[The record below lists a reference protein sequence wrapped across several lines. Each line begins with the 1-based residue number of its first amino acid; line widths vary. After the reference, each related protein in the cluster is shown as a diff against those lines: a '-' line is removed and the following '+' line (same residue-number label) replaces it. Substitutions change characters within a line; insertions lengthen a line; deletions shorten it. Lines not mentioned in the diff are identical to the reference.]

1 MAKEIGL
8 HKLATT
14 LKDFR
19 KDNKISQED
28 FAKQLEIARST
39 LSYYERAKSEPP
51 IYTLVKMSEVM
62 NCSID
67 ELLGTTKAISNS
79 AEEKFSCNELIEKIY
94 YLNELIDKNRKNYE
108 DLIMSKKRTERMFDE
123 LSMSKKRTERMF
135 DELSMSKKRTER
147 MFDELSMSKKRT
159 ERMFDELSM
168 SKKRTERMFIELT
181 RVLNRSESDIKT
193 FQKLSKEFAT
203 LLDKNKSIENEYSK
217 SIKEVNEDNIFNYSI
232 TEKEDFFSSNLKDL
246 ISNLNFIP
254 IDVVGEVSCGT
265 PSYAFNEISKSIAL
279 PSNYKDC
286 FALRVKGNSMNKL
299 FKDNELIIC
308 CRNKTPIDGD
318 IVIAYLSENNEATC
332 KKIHKKKDKL
342 ELHPCSTLPYEIQY
356 YDKNSDINIIGVVLG
371 SLNDI
376 LDLENIDIEDLKEKL
391 NTI

>member
-1 MAKEIGL
+1 MIEIELHNLALNIKE
-8 HKLATT
+8 
-14 LKDFR
+14 FR
-19 KDNKISQED
+19 KKNKLSQAEL
-28 FAKQLEIARST
+28 AEKLGVART
-39 LSYYERAKSEPP
+39 TIGYYERAEVEPN
-51 IYTLVKMSEVM
+51 IYTLVQLSKLM
-62 NCSID
+62 NRSID
-67 ELLGTTKAISNS
+67 SLLGLNHPNETTNDLNNS
-79 AEEKFSCNELIEKIY
+79 DLSKKIFILNKLIEKNTQSFND
-94 YLNELIDKNRKNYE
+94 LETSKLRTERMFNELQ
-108 DLIMSKKRTERMFDE
+108 MSKKRTERMFNE
-123 LSMSKKRTERMF
+123 LKRTR
-135 DELSMSKKRTER
+135 
-147 MFDELSMSKKRT
+147 
-159 ERMFDELSM
+159 
-168 SKKRTERMFIELT
+168 
-181 RVLNRSESDIKT
+181 NRAENDIKL
-193 FQKLSKEFAT
+193 FQELSKEFT
-203 LLDKNKSIENEYSK
+203 NTLDKEHETDLSDALEYQD
-217 SIKEVNEDNIFNYSI
+217 INYNFST
-232 TEKEDFFSSNLKDL
+232 TEKEDFLSSNLKDL

-318 IVIAYLSENNEATC
+318 IVIAYLSENNKATC

-376 LDLENIDIEDLKEKL
+376 LDLENIDIEDLEEKL

>member
-1 MAKEIGL
+1 
-8 HKLATT
+8 
-14 LKDFR
+14 
-19 KDNKISQED
+19 
-28 FAKQLEIARST
+28 
-39 LSYYERAKSEPP
+39 
-51 IYTLVKMSEVM
+51 M
-62 NCSID
+62 NRSID
-67 ELLGTTKAISNS
+67 SLLGINHSTENTNDLNNS
-79 AEEKFSCNELIEKIY
+79 DLSKKIFILNKLIEK
-94 YLNELIDKNRKNYE
+94 NNQSFKELE
-108 DLIMSKKRTERMFDE
+108 SSKLRTERMFNE
-123 LSMSKKRTERMF
+123 LKRTR
-135 DELSMSKKRTER
+135 
-147 MFDELSMSKKRT
+147 
-159 ERMFDELSM
+159 
-168 SKKRTERMFIELT
+168 
-181 RVLNRSESDIKT
+181 NRAENDIKL
-193 FQKLSKEFAT
+193 FQELSKEFT
-203 LLDKNKSIENEYSK
+203 NTLDKEHEINLSDALEYQD
-217 SIKEVNEDNIFNYSI
+217 INYNFST
-232 TEKEDFFSSNLKDL
+232 TEKEDFLSSNLKDL

-371 SLNDI
+371 SLTDI
-376 LDLENIDIEDLKEKL
+376 LDLENIDIEYLEEKL

>member
-1 MAKEIGL
+1 MIEIELHNLALNIKE
-8 HKLATT
+8 
-14 LKDFR
+14 FR
-19 KDNKISQED
+19 KKNKLSQAEL
-28 FAKQLEIARST
+28 AEKLGVSRTTIG
-39 LSYYERAKSEPP
+39 YYERAEVEPN
-51 IYTLVKMSEVM
+51 IYTLIQLSKLM
-62 NCSID
+62 NRSID
-67 ELLGTTKAISNS
+67 SLLGLNHSTENTNDLNNS
-79 AEEKFSCNELIEKIY
+79 DLSKKIFILNKLIEK
-94 YLNELIDKNRKNYE
+94 NNQSFKELE
-108 DLIMSKKRTERMFDE
+108 SSKLRTERMFNE
-123 LSMSKKRTERMF
+123 LKRTR
-135 DELSMSKKRTER
+135 
-147 MFDELSMSKKRT
+147 
-159 ERMFDELSM
+159 
-168 SKKRTERMFIELT
+168 
-181 RVLNRSESDIKT
+181 NRAENDIKL
-193 FQKLSKEFAT
+193 FQELSKEFT
-203 LLDKNKSIENEYSK
+203 NTLDKEHEINLSDALEYQD
-217 SIKEVNEDNIFNYSI
+217 INYNFST
-232 TEKEDFFSSNLKDL
+232 TEKEDFLSSNLKDL

-371 SLNDI
+371 SLTDI
-376 LDLENIDIEDLKEKL
+376 LDLENIDIEYLEEKL

>member
-1 MAKEIGL
+1 MIEIELHNLALNIKE
-8 HKLATT
+8 
-14 LKDFR
+14 FR
-19 KDNKISQED
+19 KKNKLSQAEL
-28 FAKQLEIARST
+28 AEKLGVART
-39 LSYYERAKSEPP
+39 TIGYYERAEVEPN
-51 IYTLVKMSEVM
+51 IYTLVQLSKLM
-62 NCSID
+62 NRSID
-67 ELLGTTKAISNS
+67 SLLGLNHPNETTNDLNNS
-79 AEEKFSCNELIEKIY
+79 DLSKKIFILNKLIEKNTQSFND
-94 YLNELIDKNRKNYE
+94 LETSKLRTERMFNELQ
-108 DLIMSKKRTERMFDE
+108 MSKKRTERMFNE
-123 LSMSKKRTERMF
+123 LKRTR
-135 DELSMSKKRTER
+135 
-147 MFDELSMSKKRT
+147 
-159 ERMFDELSM
+159 
-168 SKKRTERMFIELT
+168 
-181 RVLNRSESDIKT
+181 NRAENDIKL
-193 FQKLSKEFAT
+193 FQELSKEFT
-203 LLDKNKSIENEYSK
+203 NTLDKEHETDLSDALEYQD
-217 SIKEVNEDNIFNYSI
+217 INYNFST
-232 TEKEDFFSSNLKDL
+232 TEKEDFLSSNLKDL

>member
-1 MAKEIGL
+1 MIEIELHNLALNIKE
-8 HKLATT
+8 
-14 LKDFR
+14 FR
-19 KDNKISQED
+19 KKNKLSQAEL
-28 FAKQLEIARST
+28 AEKLGVART
-39 LSYYERAKSEPP
+39 TIGYYERAEVEPN
-51 IYTLVKMSEVM
+51 IYTLVQLSKLM
-62 NCSID
+62 NRSID
-67 ELLGTTKAISNS
+67 SLLGLNHPNETTNDLNNS
-79 AEEKFSCNELIEKIY
+79 DLSKKIFILNKLIEKNTQSFND
-94 YLNELIDKNRKNYE
+94 LETSKLRTERMFNELQ
-108 DLIMSKKRTERMFDE
+108 MSKKRTERMFNE
-123 LSMSKKRTERMF
+123 LKRTR
-135 DELSMSKKRTER
+135 
-147 MFDELSMSKKRT
+147 
-159 ERMFDELSM
+159 
-168 SKKRTERMFIELT
+168 
-181 RVLNRSESDIKT
+181 NRAENDIKL
-193 FQKLSKEFAT
+193 FQELSKEFT
-203 LLDKNKSIENEYSK
+203 NTLDKEHEINLSDALEYQD
-217 SIKEVNEDNIFNYSI
+217 INYNFST
-232 TEKEDFFSSNLKDL
+232 TEKEDFLSSNLKDL

-332 KKIHKKKDKL
+332 KKIHKKKDEL

-376 LDLENIDIEDLKEKL
+376 LDLENIDIEDLEEKL

>member
-1 MAKEIGL
+1 MIEIELHNLALNIKE
-8 HKLATT
+8 
-14 LKDFR
+14 FR
-19 KDNKISQED
+19 KKNKLSQAEL
-28 FAKQLEIARST
+28 AEKLGVART
-39 LSYYERAKSEPP
+39 TIGYYERAEVEPN
-51 IYTLVKMSEVM
+51 IYTLVQLSKLM
-62 NCSID
+62 NRSID
-67 ELLGTTKAISNS
+67 SLLGLNHPNETTNDLNNS
-79 AEEKFSCNELIEKIY
+79 DLSKKIFILNKLIEKNTQSFND
-94 YLNELIDKNRKNYE
+94 LENSKLRTERMFNELQ
-108 DLIMSKKRTERMFDE
+108 MSKKRTERMFNE
-123 LSMSKKRTERMF
+123 LKRTR
-135 DELSMSKKRTER
+135 
-147 MFDELSMSKKRT
+147 
-159 ERMFDELSM
+159 
-168 SKKRTERMFIELT
+168 
-181 RVLNRSESDIKT
+181 NRAENDIKL
-193 FQKLSKEFAT
+193 FQELSKEFT
-203 LLDKNKSIENEYSK
+203 NTLDKEHETDLSDALEYQD
-217 SIKEVNEDNIFNYSI
+217 INYNFST
-232 TEKEDFFSSNLKDL
+232 TEKEDFLSSNLKDL

-376 LDLENIDIEDLKEKL
+376 LDLENIDIEDLEEKL

>member
-1 MAKEIGL
+1 MIEIELHNLALNIKE
-8 HKLATT
+8 
-14 LKDFR
+14 FR
-19 KDNKISQED
+19 KKNKLSQAEL
-28 FAKQLEIARST
+28 AEKLGVART
-39 LSYYERAKSEPP
+39 TIGYYERAEVEPN
-51 IYTLVKMSEVM
+51 IYTLIQLSKLM
-62 NCSID
+62 NRSID
-67 ELLGTTKAISNS
+67 SLLGLNHSTENTNDLNNS
-79 AEEKFSCNELIEKIY
+79 DLSKKIFILNKLIEK
-94 YLNELIDKNRKNYE
+94 NNQSFKELE
-108 DLIMSKKRTERMFDE
+108 SSKLRTERMFNE
-123 LSMSKKRTERMF
+123 LKRTR
-135 DELSMSKKRTER
+135 
-147 MFDELSMSKKRT
+147 
-159 ERMFDELSM
+159 
-168 SKKRTERMFIELT
+168 
-181 RVLNRSESDIKT
+181 NRAENDIKL
-193 FQKLSKEFAT
+193 FQELSKEFT
-203 LLDKNKSIENEYSK
+203 NTLDKEHEINLSDALEYQD
-217 SIKEVNEDNIFNYSI
+217 INYNFST
-232 TEKEDFFSSNLKDL
+232 TEKEDFLSSNLKDL

-308 CRNKTPIDGD
+308 CRNKPPIDGD

-371 SLNDI
+371 SLTDI
-376 LDLENIDIEDLKEKL
+376 LDLENIDIEYLEEKL

>member
-8 HKLATT
+8 HRLATT

-67 ELLGTTKAISNS
+67 ELLGTTKAITNS
-79 AEEKFSCNELIEKIY
+79 DEEKFSYNELTEKIY
-94 YLNELIDKNRKNYE
+94 YLNELIDRNRKNYE
-108 DLIMSKKRTERMFDE
+108 DLIMSKKRTERMIDE
-123 LSMSKKRTERMF
+123 LLMSKKRTERMF
-135 DELSMSKKRTER
+135 T
-147 MFDELSMSKKRT
+147 
-159 ERMFDELSM
+159 
-168 SKKRTERMFIELT
+168 ELT

-193 FQKLSKEFAT
+193 FQKLSKEFAS

-232 TEKEDFFSSNLKDL
+232 TEKEDFLSSNLKDL

-371 SLNDI
+371 SLTDI
-376 LDLENIDIEDLKEKL
+376 LDLENIDIEDLEKKL

>member
-1 MAKEIGL
+1 MIEIELHNLALNIKE
-8 HKLATT
+8 
-14 LKDFR
+14 FR
-19 KDNKISQED
+19 KKNKLSQAEL
-28 FAKQLEIARST
+28 AEKLGVART
-39 LSYYERAKSEPP
+39 TIGYYERAEVEPN
-51 IYTLVKMSEVM
+51 IYTLVQLSKLM
-62 NCSID
+62 NRSID
-67 ELLGTTKAISNS
+67 SLLGLNHPNETTNDLNNS
-79 AEEKFSCNELIEKIY
+79 DLSKKIFILNKLIEKNTQSFND
-94 YLNELIDKNRKNYE
+94 LETSKLRTERMFNELQ
-108 DLIMSKKRTERMFDE
+108 MSKKRTERMFNE
-123 LSMSKKRTERMF
+123 LKRTR
-135 DELSMSKKRTER
+135 
-147 MFDELSMSKKRT
+147 
-159 ERMFDELSM
+159 
-168 SKKRTERMFIELT
+168 
-181 RVLNRSESDIKT
+181 NRAENDINL
-193 FQKLSKEFAT
+193 FQELSKEFT
-203 LLDKNKSIENEYSK
+203 NTLDKEHETDLSDALEYQD
-217 SIKEVNEDNIFNYSI
+217 INYNFST
-232 TEKEDFFSSNLKDL
+232 TEKEDFLSSNLKDL

-376 LDLENIDIEDLKEKL
+376 LDLENIDIEDLEEKL

>member
-1 MAKEIGL
+1 MIEIELHNLALNIKE
-8 HKLATT
+8 
-14 LKDFR
+14 FR
-19 KDNKISQED
+19 KKNKLSQAEL
-28 FAKQLEIARST
+28 AEKLGVART
-39 LSYYERAKSEPP
+39 TIGYYERAEVEPN
-51 IYTLVKMSEVM
+51 IYTLIQLSKLM
-62 NCSID
+62 NRSID
-67 ELLGTTKAISNS
+67 SLLGLNHSTENTNDLNNS
-79 AEEKFSCNELIEKIY
+79 DLSKKIFILNKLIEK
-94 YLNELIDKNRKNYE
+94 NNQSFKELE
-108 DLIMSKKRTERMFDE
+108 SSKLRTERMFNE
-123 LSMSKKRTERMF
+123 LKRTR
-135 DELSMSKKRTER
+135 
-147 MFDELSMSKKRT
+147 
-159 ERMFDELSM
+159 
-168 SKKRTERMFIELT
+168 
-181 RVLNRSESDIKT
+181 NRAENDIKL
-193 FQKLSKEFAT
+193 FQELSKEFT
-203 LLDKNKSIENEYSK
+203 NTLDKEHEINLSDALEYQD
-217 SIKEVNEDNIFNYSI
+217 INYNFST
-232 TEKEDFFSSNLKDL
+232 TEKEDFLSSNLKDL

-371 SLNDI
+371 SLTDI
-376 LDLENIDIEDLKEKL
+376 L
-391 NTI
+391 

>member
-1 MAKEIGL
+1 MIEIELHNLALNIKE
-8 HKLATT
+8 
-14 LKDFR
+14 FR
-19 KDNKISQED
+19 KKNKLSQAEL
-28 FAKQLEIARST
+28 AEKLGVART
-39 LSYYERAKSEPP
+39 TIGYYERAEVEPN
-51 IYTLVKMSEVM
+51 IYTLVQLSKLM
-62 NCSID
+62 NRSID
-67 ELLGTTKAISNS
+67 SLLGLNHLNETKNDLNNS
-79 AEEKFSCNELIEKIY
+79 DLSKKIFILNKLIEKNTQSFND
-94 YLNELIDKNRKNYE
+94 LETSKLRTERMFNELQ
-108 DLIMSKKRTERMFDE
+108 MSKKRTERMFNE
-123 LSMSKKRTERMF
+123 LKRTR
-135 DELSMSKKRTER
+135 
-147 MFDELSMSKKRT
+147 
-159 ERMFDELSM
+159 
-168 SKKRTERMFIELT
+168 
-181 RVLNRSESDIKT
+181 NRAENDIKL
-193 FQKLSKEFAT
+193 FQELSKEFT
-203 LLDKNKSIENEYSK
+203 NTLDKEHEINLSDALEYQD
-217 SIKEVNEDNIFNYSI
+217 INYNFST
-232 TEKEDFFSSNLKDL
+232 TEKEDFLLSNLKDL

-318 IVIAYLSENNEATC
+318 IVIAYLNENNEATC
-332 KKIHKKKDKL
+332 KKIHKKKDEL

-376 LDLENIDIEDLKEKL
+376 LDLENIDIEDLEEKL

>member
-1 MAKEIGL
+1 MIEIELHNLALNIKE
-8 HKLATT
+8 
-14 LKDFR
+14 FR
-19 KDNKISQED
+19 KKNKLSQAEL
-28 FAKQLEIARST
+28 AEKLGVART
-39 LSYYERAKSEPP
+39 TIGYYERAEVEPN
-51 IYTLVKMSEVM
+51 IYTLIQLSKLM
-62 NCSID
+62 NRSID
-67 ELLGTTKAISNS
+67 SLLGLNHSTENTNDLNNS
-79 AEEKFSCNELIEKIY
+79 DLSKKIFILNKLIEK
-94 YLNELIDKNRKNYE
+94 NNQSFKELE
-108 DLIMSKKRTERMFDE
+108 SSKLRTERMFNE
-123 LSMSKKRTERMF
+123 LKRTR
-135 DELSMSKKRTER
+135 
-147 MFDELSMSKKRT
+147 
-159 ERMFDELSM
+159 
-168 SKKRTERMFIELT
+168 
-181 RVLNRSESDIKT
+181 NRAENDIKL
-193 FQKLSKEFAT
+193 FQELSKEFT
-203 LLDKNKSIENEYSK
+203 NTLDKEHEPDLSDALEYQD
-217 SIKEVNEDNIFNYSI
+217 INYNFST
-232 TEKEDFFSSNLKDL
+232 TEKEDFLSSNLKDL

-371 SLNDI
+371 SLTDI
-376 LDLENIDIEDLKEKL
+376 LDLENIDIEYLEEKL

>member
-1 MAKEIGL
+1 MIEIELHNLALNIKE
-8 HKLATT
+8 
-14 LKDFR
+14 FR
-19 KDNKISQED
+19 KKNKLSQAEL
-28 FAKQLEIARST
+28 AEKLGVART
-39 LSYYERAKSEPP
+39 TIGYYERAEVEPN
-51 IYTLVKMSEVM
+51 IYTLIQLSKLM
-62 NCSID
+62 NRSID
-67 ELLGTTKAISNS
+67 SLLGLNHSTENTNDLNNS
-79 AEEKFSCNELIEKIY
+79 DLSKKIFILNKLIEK
-94 YLNELIDKNRKNYE
+94 NNQSFKELE
-108 DLIMSKKRTERMFDE
+108 SSKLRTERMFNE
-123 LSMSKKRTERMF
+123 LKRTR
-135 DELSMSKKRTER
+135 
-147 MFDELSMSKKRT
+147 
-159 ERMFDELSM
+159 
-168 SKKRTERMFIELT
+168 
-181 RVLNRSESDIKT
+181 NRAENDIKL
-193 FQKLSKEFAT
+193 FQELSKEFT
-203 LLDKNKSIENEYSK
+203 NTLDKEHEINLSDALEYQD
-217 SIKEVNEDNIFNYSI
+217 INYNFST
-232 TEKEDFFSSNLKDL
+232 TEKEDFLSSNLKDL

-371 SLNDI
+371 SLTDI
-376 LDLENIDIEDLKEKL
+376 LDLENIDIEDLEEKL

>member
-8 HKLATT
+8 HRLATT

-39 LSYYERAKSEPP
+39 LSYYERAKGEPP

-67 ELLGTTKAISNS
+67 ELLGTNKEITNS
-79 AEEKFSCNELIEKIY
+79 TEEKFSYSELTEKIY
-94 YLNELIDKNRKNYE
+94 YLNELIDKNIKTYE
-108 DLIMSKKRTERMFDE
+108 DLIMSKKRTERMF
-123 LSMSKKRTERMF
+123 T
-135 DELSMSKKRTER
+135 
-147 MFDELSMSKKRT
+147 
-159 ERMFDELSM
+159 
-168 SKKRTERMFIELT
+168 ELT
-181 RVLNRSESDIKT
+181 RVLNRSESDILT
-193 FQKLSKEFAT
+193 FQKLSKEFAS

-217 SIKEVNEDNIFNYSI
+217 SINEDNIFNYSI
-232 TEKEDFFSSNLKDL
+232 TEKEDFLSSNLKNL

-376 LDLENIDIEDLKEKL
+376 LDLENIDIEDLEEKL

>member
-8 HKLATT
+8 HRLATT

-79 AEEKFSCNELIEKIY
+79 AEEKFSYNELIEKIY

-108 DLIMSKKRTERMFDE
+108 DLIMSKKRTERMLDE

-147 MFDELSMSKKRT
+147 MFDEL
-159 ERMFDELSM
+159 LM
-168 SKKRTERMFIELT
+168 SKKRTERMFIELNRIT
-181 RVLNRSESDIKT
+181 NRSESDILT
-193 FQKLSKEFAT
+193 FQKLSKEFAS

-232 TEKEDFFSSNLKDL
+232 TEKENFLSSNLKDL

-371 SLNDI
+371 SLTDI
-376 LDLENIDIEDLKEKL
+376 LDLENIDIEDLEEKL

>member
-1 MAKEIGL
+1 MIEIELHNLALNIKE
-8 HKLATT
+8 
-14 LKDFR
+14 FR
-19 KDNKISQED
+19 KKNKLSQAEL
-28 FAKQLEIARST
+28 AEKLGVART
-39 LSYYERAKSEPP
+39 TIGYYERAEVEPN
-51 IYTLVKMSEVM
+51 IYTLIQLSKLM
-62 NCSID
+62 NRSID
-67 ELLGTTKAISNS
+67 SLLGLNHSTENTNDLNNS
-79 AEEKFSCNELIEKIY
+79 DLSKKIFILNKLIEK
-94 YLNELIDKNRKNYE
+94 NNQSFKELE
-108 DLIMSKKRTERMFDE
+108 SSKLRTERMFNE
-123 LSMSKKRTERMF
+123 LKRTR
-135 DELSMSKKRTER
+135 
-147 MFDELSMSKKRT
+147 
-159 ERMFDELSM
+159 
-168 SKKRTERMFIELT
+168 
-181 RVLNRSESDIKT
+181 NRAENDIKL
-193 FQKLSKEFAT
+193 FQELSKEFT
-203 LLDKNKSIENEYSK
+203 NTLDKEHEINLSDALEYQD
-217 SIKEVNEDNIFNYSI
+217 INYNFST
-232 TEKEDFFSSNLKDL
+232 TEKEDFLSSNLKDL

-308 CRNKTPIDGD
+308 CRNKTPIDRD

-371 SLNDI
+371 SLTDI
-376 LDLENIDIEDLKEKL
+376 LDLENIDIEYLEEKL

>member
-1 MAKEIGL
+1 MIEIELHNLALNIKE
-8 HKLATT
+8 
-14 LKDFR
+14 FR
-19 KDNKISQED
+19 KKNKLSQAEL
-28 FAKQLEIARST
+28 AEKLGVART
-39 LSYYERAKSEPP
+39 TIGYYERAEVEPN
-51 IYTLVKMSEVM
+51 IYTLIQLSKLM
-62 NCSID
+62 NRSID
-67 ELLGTTKAISNS
+67 SLLGLNHSTENTNDLNNS
-79 AEEKFSCNELIEKIY
+79 DLSKKIFILNKLIEK
-94 YLNELIDKNRKNYE
+94 NNQSFKELE
-108 DLIMSKKRTERMFDE
+108 SSKLRTERMFNE
-123 LSMSKKRTERMF
+123 LKRTR
-135 DELSMSKKRTER
+135 
-147 MFDELSMSKKRT
+147 
-159 ERMFDELSM
+159 
-168 SKKRTERMFIELT
+168 
-181 RVLNRSESDIKT
+181 NRAENDIKL
-193 FQKLSKEFAT
+193 FQELSKEFT
-203 LLDKNKSIENEYSK
+203 NTLDKEHETDLSDALEYQD
-217 SIKEVNEDNIFNYSI
+217 INYNFST
-232 TEKEDFFSSNLKDL
+232 TEKEDFLSSNLKDL

-371 SLNDI
+371 SLTDI
-376 LDLENIDIEDLKEKL
+376 LDLENIDIEYLEEKL

>member
-1 MAKEIGL
+1 
-8 HKLATT
+8 
-14 LKDFR
+14 
-19 KDNKISQED
+19 ED

-67 ELLGTTKAISNS
+67 ELLGTTKEITSS
-79 AEEKFSCNELIEKIY
+79 TEEKFSYSELTEKIY
-94 YLNELIDKNRKNYE
+94 YLNELIDKNIKTYE

-123 LSMSKKRTERMF
+123 LLMSKKRTERMF
-135 DELSMSKKRTER
+135 T
-147 MFDELSMSKKRT
+147 
-159 ERMFDELSM
+159 
-168 SKKRTERMFIELT
+168 ELT
-181 RVLNRSESDIKT
+181 RVLNRSESDIIT

-203 LLDKNKSIENEYSK
+203 LLDKNKSIEHEYNK
-217 SIKEVNEDNIFNYSI
+217 SIKEVTEDTIYNYST
-232 TEKEDFFSSNLKDL
+232 TEKEDFLSSNLKDL

-265 PSYAFNEISKSIAL
+265 PSYAFNEISISIAL

-376 LDLENIDIEDLKEKL
+376 LDLENIDIEDLEEKL

>member
-1 MAKEIGL
+1 MTKEIGL
-8 HKLATT
+8 HRLATT

-67 ELLGTTKAISNS
+67 ELLGTTKAITNS
-79 AEEKFSCNELIEKIY
+79 DKEKFSYNELTEKIY
-94 YLNELIDKNRKNYE
+94 YLNELIDRNRKNYE
-108 DLIMSKKRTERMFDE
+108 DLIMSKKRTERMIDE

-135 DELSMSKKRTER
+135 DEL
-147 MFDELSMSKKRT
+147 L
-159 ERMFDELSM
+159 M
-168 SKKRTERMFIELT
+168 SKKRTERMFIELNRIT
-181 RVLNRSESDIKT
+181 NRSESDILT
-193 FQKLSKEFAT
+193 FQKLSKEFAS

-232 TEKEDFFSSNLKDL
+232 TEKENFLSSNLKDL

-371 SLNDI
+371 SLTDI
-376 LDLENIDIEDLKEKL
+376 LDLENIDIEDLEEKL

>member
-1 MAKEIGL
+1 MIEIELHNLALNIKE
-8 HKLATT
+8 
-14 LKDFR
+14 FR
-19 KDNKISQED
+19 KKNKLSQAEL
-28 FAKQLEIARST
+28 AEKLGVART
-39 LSYYERAKSEPP
+39 TIGYYERAEVEPN
-51 IYTLVKMSEVM
+51 IYTLIQLSKLM
-62 NCSID
+62 NRSID
-67 ELLGTTKAISNS
+67 SLLGLNHSTENTNDLNNS
-79 AEEKFSCNELIEKIY
+79 DLSKKIFILNKLIEK
-94 YLNELIDKNRKNYE
+94 NNQSFKELE
-108 DLIMSKKRTERMFDE
+108 SSKLRTERMFNE
-123 LSMSKKRTERMF
+123 LKRTR
-135 DELSMSKKRTER
+135 
-147 MFDELSMSKKRT
+147 
-159 ERMFDELSM
+159 
-168 SKKRTERMFIELT
+168 
-181 RVLNRSESDIKT
+181 NRAENDIKL
-193 FQKLSKEFAT
+193 FQELSKEFT
-203 LLDKNKSIENEYSK
+203 NTLDKEHEINLSDALEYQD
-217 SIKEVNEDNIFNYSI
+217 INYNFST
-232 TEKEDFFSSNLKDL
+232 TEKEDFLSSNLKDL

-376 LDLENIDIEDLKEKL
+376 LDLENIDIEDLKENL

>member
-8 HKLATT
+8 HRLATT

-67 ELLGTTKAISNS
+67 ELLGTTKAITNS
-79 AEEKFSCNELIEKIY
+79 DEEKFSYNELTEKIY
-94 YLNELIDKNRKNYE
+94 YLNELIDRNRKNYE
-108 DLIMSKKRTERMFDE
+108 DLIMSKKRTERMIDE
-123 LSMSKKRTERMF
+123 LLMSKKRTERMF
-135 DELSMSKKRTER
+135 T
-147 MFDELSMSKKRT
+147 
-159 ERMFDELSM
+159 
-168 SKKRTERMFIELT
+168 ELT

-193 FQKLSKEFAT
+193 FQKLSKEFAS

-232 TEKEDFFSSNLKDL
+232 TEKENFLSSNLKDL

-254 IDVVGEVSCGT
+254 IDVVGEVSFGT

-371 SLNDI
+371 SLTDI
-376 LDLENIDIEDLKEKL
+376 LDLENIDIENLEK
-391 NTI
+391 N

>member
-8 HKLATT
+8 HRLATT

-67 ELLGTTKAISNS
+67 ELLGTTKAITNS
-79 AEEKFSCNELIEKIY
+79 DEEKFSYNELTEKIY
-94 YLNELIDKNRKNYE
+94 YLNELIDRNRKNYE
-108 DLIMSKKRTERMFDE
+108 DLIMSKKRTERMIDE
-123 LSMSKKRTERMF
+123 LLMSKKRTERMF
-135 DELSMSKKRTER
+135 T
-147 MFDELSMSKKRT
+147 
-159 ERMFDELSM
+159 
-168 SKKRTERMFIELT
+168 ELT

-193 FQKLSKEFAT
+193 FQKLSKEFAS

-232 TEKEDFFSSNLKDL
+232 TEKEDFLSSNLKDL

-279 PSNYKDC
+279 PSNYKNC

-371 SLNDI
+371 SLTDI
-376 LDLENIDIEDLKEKL
+376 LDLENIDIEDLEKKL

>member
-1 MAKEIGL
+1 
-8 HKLATT
+8 
-14 LKDFR
+14 
-19 KDNKISQED
+19 
-28 FAKQLEIARST
+28 
-39 LSYYERAKSEPP
+39 
-51 IYTLVKMSEVM
+51 
-62 NCSID
+62 
-67 ELLGTTKAISNS
+67 
-79 AEEKFSCNELIEKIY
+79 
-94 YLNELIDKNRKNYE
+94 
-108 DLIMSKKRTERMFDE
+108 MFDE

-232 TEKEDFFSSNLKDL
+232 TEKEDFLSSNLKDL

-318 IVIAYLSENNEATC
+318 IVIDYLSENNEATC

>member
-1 MAKEIGL
+1 MIEIELHNLALNIKE
-8 HKLATT
+8 
-14 LKDFR
+14 FR
-19 KDNKISQED
+19 KKNKLSQAEL
-28 FAKQLEIARST
+28 AEKLGVART
-39 LSYYERAKSEPP
+39 TIGYYERAEVEPN
-51 IYTLVKMSEVM
+51 IYTLIQLSKLM
-62 NCSID
+62 NRSID
-67 ELLGTTKAISNS
+67 SLLGLNHSTENTNDLNNS
-79 AEEKFSCNELIEKIY
+79 DLSKKIFILNKLIEK
-94 YLNELIDKNRKNYE
+94 NNQSFKELE
-108 DLIMSKKRTERMFDE
+108 SSKLRTERMFNE
-123 LSMSKKRTERMF
+123 LKRTR
-135 DELSMSKKRTER
+135 
-147 MFDELSMSKKRT
+147 
-159 ERMFDELSM
+159 
-168 SKKRTERMFIELT
+168 
-181 RVLNRSESDIKT
+181 NRAENDIKL
-193 FQKLSKEFAT
+193 FQELSKEFT
-203 LLDKNKSIENEYSK
+203 NTLDKEHEPDLSDALEYQD
-217 SIKEVNEDNIFNYSI
+217 INYNFST
-232 TEKEDFFSSNLKDL
+232 TEKEDFLSSNLKDL

-318 IVIAYLSENNEATC
+318 IIIAYLSENNEATC

-342 ELHPCSTLPYEIQY
+342 VLHPCSTLPYEIQY

-376 LDLENIDIEDLKEKL
+376 LDLENIDIEDLKENL

>member
-1 MAKEIGL
+1 MIEIELHNLALNIKE
-8 HKLATT
+8 
-14 LKDFR
+14 FR
-19 KDNKISQED
+19 KKNKLSQAEL
-28 FAKQLEIARST
+28 AEKLGVART
-39 LSYYERAKSEPP
+39 TIGYYERAEVEPN
-51 IYTLVKMSEVM
+51 IYTLVQLSKLM
-62 NCSID
+62 NRSID
-67 ELLGTTKAISNS
+67 SLLGLNHSTENTNDLNNS
-79 AEEKFSCNELIEKIY
+79 DLSKKIFILNKLIEK
-94 YLNELIDKNRKNYE
+94 NNQSFKELE
-108 DLIMSKKRTERMFDE
+108 SSKLRTERMFNE
-123 LSMSKKRTERMF
+123 LKRTR
-135 DELSMSKKRTER
+135 
-147 MFDELSMSKKRT
+147 
-159 ERMFDELSM
+159 
-168 SKKRTERMFIELT
+168 
-181 RVLNRSESDIKT
+181 NRAENDIKL
-193 FQKLSKEFAT
+193 FQELSKEFT
-203 LLDKNKSIENEYSK
+203 NTLDKELEINLSDALEYQD
-217 SIKEVNEDNIFNYSI
+217 INYNFST
-232 TEKEDFFSSNLKDL
+232 TEKEDFLSSNLKDL

-299 FKDNELIIC
+299 FKNNELIIC

-376 LDLENIDIEDLKEKL
+376 LDLENIDIKDLKEKL

>member
-232 TEKEDFFSSNLKDL
+232 TEKEDFLSSNLKDL

-318 IVIAYLSENNEATC
+318 IVIDYLSENNEATC

>member
-1 MAKEIGL
+1 MIEIELHNLALNIKE
-8 HKLATT
+8 
-14 LKDFR
+14 FR
-19 KDNKISQED
+19 KKNKLSQAEL
-28 FAKQLEIARST
+28 AEKLGVART
-39 LSYYERAKSEPP
+39 TIGYYERAEVEPN
-51 IYTLVKMSEVM
+51 IYTLVQLSKLM
-62 NCSID
+62 NRSID
-67 ELLGTTKAISNS
+67 SLLGLNHPNETTNDLNNS
-79 AEEKFSCNELIEKIY
+79 DLSKKIFILNKLIEKNTQSFND
-94 YLNELIDKNRKNYE
+94 LETSKLRTERMFNELQ
-108 DLIMSKKRTERMFDE
+108 MSKKRTERMFNE
-123 LSMSKKRTERMF
+123 LKRTR
-135 DELSMSKKRTER
+135 
-147 MFDELSMSKKRT
+147 
-159 ERMFDELSM
+159 
-168 SKKRTERMFIELT
+168 
-181 RVLNRSESDIKT
+181 NRAENDIKL
-193 FQKLSKEFAT
+193 FQELSKEFT
-203 LLDKNKSIENEYSK
+203 NTLDKEHETDLSDALEYQD
-217 SIKEVNEDNIFNYSI
+217 INYNFST
-232 TEKEDFFSSNLKDL
+232 TEKEDFLSSNLKDL

-308 CRNKTPIDGD
+308 CKNKTPIDGD

-376 LDLENIDIEDLKEKL
+376 LDLENIDIEDLEEKL

>member
-1 MAKEIGL
+1 MIEIELHNLALNIKE
-8 HKLATT
+8 
-14 LKDFR
+14 FR
-19 KDNKISQED
+19 KKNKLSQAEL
-28 FAKQLEIARST
+28 AEKLGVART
-39 LSYYERAKSEPP
+39 TIGYYERAEVEPN
-51 IYTLVKMSEVM
+51 IYTLIQLSKLM
-62 NCSID
+62 NRSID
-67 ELLGTTKAISNS
+67 SLLGLNHSTENTNDLNNS
-79 AEEKFSCNELIEKIY
+79 DLSKKIFILNKLIEK
-94 YLNELIDKNRKNYE
+94 NNQSFKELE
-108 DLIMSKKRTERMFDE
+108 SSKLRTERMFNE
-123 LSMSKKRTERMF
+123 LKRTR
-135 DELSMSKKRTER
+135 
-147 MFDELSMSKKRT
+147 
-159 ERMFDELSM
+159 
-168 SKKRTERMFIELT
+168 
-181 RVLNRSESDIKT
+181 NRAENDIKL
-193 FQKLSKEFAT
+193 FQELSKEFT
-203 LLDKNKSIENEYSK
+203 NTLDKEHEINLSDALEYQD
-217 SIKEVNEDNIFNYSI
+217 INYNFST
-232 TEKEDFFSSNLKDL
+232 TEKEDFLSSNLKDL

-371 SLNDI
+371 SLTDI
-376 LDLENIDIEDLKEKL
+376 LDLENIDIENLEK
-391 NTI
+391 N

>member
-1 MAKEIGL
+1 MIEIELHNLALNIKE
-8 HKLATT
+8 
-14 LKDFR
+14 FR
-19 KDNKISQED
+19 KKNKLSQAEL
-28 FAKQLEIARST
+28 AEKLGVART
-39 LSYYERAKSEPP
+39 TIGYYERAEVEPN
-51 IYTLVKMSEVM
+51 IYTLVQLSKLM
-62 NCSID
+62 NRSID
-67 ELLGTTKAISNS
+67 SLLGLNHPNETTNDLNNS
-79 AEEKFSCNELIEKIY
+79 DLSKKIFILNKLIEKNTQSFND
-94 YLNELIDKNRKNYE
+94 LETSKLRTERMFNELQ
-108 DLIMSKKRTERMFDE
+108 MSKKRTERMFNE
-123 LSMSKKRTERMF
+123 LKRTR
-135 DELSMSKKRTER
+135 
-147 MFDELSMSKKRT
+147 
-159 ERMFDELSM
+159 
-168 SKKRTERMFIELT
+168 
-181 RVLNRSESDIKT
+181 NRAENDIKL
-193 FQKLSKEFAT
+193 FQELSKEFT
-203 LLDKNKSIENEYSK
+203 NTLDKEHETDLSDALEYQD
-217 SIKEVNEDNIFNYSI
+217 INYNFST
-232 TEKEDFFSSNLKDL
+232 TEKEDFLSSNLKDL

-299 FKDNELIIC
+299 FKNNELIIC

>member
-1 MAKEIGL
+1 MIEIELHNLALNIKE
-8 HKLATT
+8 
-14 LKDFR
+14 FR
-19 KDNKISQED
+19 KKNKLSQAEL
-28 FAKQLEIARST
+28 AEKLGVART
-39 LSYYERAKSEPP
+39 TIGYYERAEVEPN
-51 IYTLVKMSEVM
+51 IYTLVQLSKLM
-62 NCSID
+62 NRSID
-67 ELLGTTKAISNS
+67 SLLGLNHLNETKNDLNNS
-79 AEEKFSCNELIEKIY
+79 DLSKKIFILNKLIEKNTQSFND
-94 YLNELIDKNRKNYE
+94 LETSKLRTERMFNELQ
-108 DLIMSKKRTERMFDE
+108 MSKKRTERMFNE
-123 LSMSKKRTERMF
+123 LKRTR
-135 DELSMSKKRTER
+135 
-147 MFDELSMSKKRT
+147 
-159 ERMFDELSM
+159 
-168 SKKRTERMFIELT
+168 
-181 RVLNRSESDIKT
+181 NRAENDIKL
-193 FQKLSKEFAT
+193 FQELSKEFT
-203 LLDKNKSIENEYSK
+203 NTLDKEHEINLSDALEYQD
-217 SIKEVNEDNIFNYSI
+217 INYNFST
-232 TEKEDFFSSNLKDL
+232 TEKEDFLSSNLKDL

-318 IVIAYLSENNEATC
+318 IVIAYLNENKEATC
-332 KKIHKKKDKL
+332 KKIHKKKDEL

-376 LDLENIDIEDLKEKL
+376 LDLENIDIEDLEEKL

>member
-1 MAKEIGL
+1 MIEIELHNLALNIKE
-8 HKLATT
+8 
-14 LKDFR
+14 FR
-19 KDNKISQED
+19 KKNKLSQAEL
-28 FAKQLEIARST
+28 AEKLGVART
-39 LSYYERAKSEPP
+39 TIGYYERAEVEPN
-51 IYTLVKMSEVM
+51 IYTLIQLSKLM
-62 NCSID
+62 NRSID
-67 ELLGTTKAISNS
+67 SLLGLNHSTENTNDLNNS
-79 AEEKFSCNELIEKIY
+79 DLSKKIFILNKLIEK
-94 YLNELIDKNRKNYE
+94 NNQSFKELE
-108 DLIMSKKRTERMFDE
+108 SSKLRTERMFNE
-123 LSMSKKRTERMF
+123 LKRTR
-135 DELSMSKKRTER
+135 
-147 MFDELSMSKKRT
+147 
-159 ERMFDELSM
+159 
-168 SKKRTERMFIELT
+168 
-181 RVLNRSESDIKT
+181 NRAENDIKL
-193 FQKLSKEFAT
+193 FQELSKEFT
-203 LLDKNKSIENEYSK
+203 NTLDKEHEINLSDALEYQD
-217 SIKEVNEDNIFNYSI
+217 INYNFST
-232 TEKEDFFSSNLKDL
+232 TEKEDFLSSNLKDL

-332 KKIHKKKDKL
+332 KKIHMKKDKL

-371 SLNDI
+371 SLTDI
-376 LDLENIDIEDLKEKL
+376 LDLENIDIEYLEEKL

>member
-8 HKLATT
+8 HRLATT

-67 ELLGTTKAISNS
+67 ELLGTTKEITSS
-79 AEEKFSCNELIEKIY
+79 TKEKFSYSELTEKIY
-94 YLNELIDKNRKNYE
+94 YLNELIDKNIKTYE
-108 DLIMSKKRTERMFDE
+108 DLIMSKKRTERMLDE

-135 DELSMSKKRTER
+135 DELLMSKKRTER
-147 MFDELSMSKKRT
+147 MFT
-159 ERMFDELSM
+159 
-168 SKKRTERMFIELT
+168 ELT

-203 LLDKNKSIENEYSK
+203 LLNKNKSIENEYSK

-232 TEKEDFFSSNLKDL
+232 TEKEDFLSSNLKDL

-342 ELHPCSTLPYEIQY
+342 ELYPCSTLPYEIQY

-371 SLNDI
+371 SLSDI
-376 LDLENIDIEDLKEKL
+376 LDLENIDIEDLEEKL

>member
-1 MAKEIGL
+1 MIEIELHNLALNIKE
-8 HKLATT
+8 
-14 LKDFR
+14 FR
-19 KDNKISQED
+19 KKNKLSQAEL
-28 FAKQLEIARST
+28 AEKLGVART
-39 LSYYERAKSEPP
+39 TIGYYERAEVEPN
-51 IYTLVKMSEVM
+51 IYTLVQLSKLM
-62 NCSID
+62 NRSID
-67 ELLGTTKAISNS
+67 SLLGLNHPNETTNDLNNS
-79 AEEKFSCNELIEKIY
+79 DLSKKIFILNKLIEKNTQSFND
-94 YLNELIDKNRKNYE
+94 LETSKLRTERMFNELQ
-108 DLIMSKKRTERMFDE
+108 MSKKRTERMFNE
-123 LSMSKKRTERMF
+123 LKRTR
-135 DELSMSKKRTER
+135 
-147 MFDELSMSKKRT
+147 
-159 ERMFDELSM
+159 
-168 SKKRTERMFIELT
+168 
-181 RVLNRSESDIKT
+181 NRAENDIKL
-193 FQKLSKEFAT
+193 FQELSKEFT
-203 LLDKNKSIENEYSK
+203 NTLDKEHETDLSDALEYQD
-217 SIKEVNEDNIFNYSI
+217 INYNFST
-232 TEKEDFFSSNLKDL
+232 TEKEDFLSSNLKDL

-371 SLNDI
+371 SLNNI
-376 LDLENIDIEDLKEKL
+376 LDLENIDIEDLEEKS

>member
-8 HKLATT
+8 HRLATT

-28 FAKQLEIARST
+28 LAKQLEIARST

-51 IYTLVKMSEVM
+51 IYTLIKMSEVM

-67 ELLGTTKAISNS
+67 ELLGTTKSISKSTDEN
-79 AEEKFSCNELIEKIY
+79 FSYSELIEKIY
-94 YLNELIDKNRKNYE
+94 YLNELIDRNQKTYE
-108 DLIMSKKRTERMFDE
+108 DLIMSKKRTERMF
-123 LSMSKKRTERMF
+123 T
-135 DELSMSKKRTER
+135 
-147 MFDELSMSKKRT
+147 
-159 ERMFDELSM
+159 
-168 SKKRTERMFIELT
+168 ELT

-203 LLDKNKSIENEYSK
+203 LLNKNKSIENEYSK

-232 TEKEDFFSSNLKDL
+232 TEKEDFLSSNLKDL

-376 LDLENIDIEDLKEKL
+376 LDLENIDIEDLEENL

>member
-1 MAKEIGL
+1 MIEIELHNLALNIKE
-8 HKLATT
+8 
-14 LKDFR
+14 FR
-19 KDNKISQED
+19 KKNKLSQAEL
-28 FAKQLEIARST
+28 AEKLGVART
-39 LSYYERAKSEPP
+39 TIGYYERAEVEPN
-51 IYTLVKMSEVM
+51 IYTLIQLSKLM
-62 NCSID
+62 NRSID
-67 ELLGTTKAISNS
+67 SLLGLNHSTENTNDLNNS
-79 AEEKFSCNELIEKIY
+79 DLSKKIFILNKLIEK
-94 YLNELIDKNRKNYE
+94 NNQSFKELE
-108 DLIMSKKRTERMFDE
+108 SSKLRTERMFNE
-123 LSMSKKRTERMF
+123 LKRTR
-135 DELSMSKKRTER
+135 
-147 MFDELSMSKKRT
+147 
-159 ERMFDELSM
+159 
-168 SKKRTERMFIELT
+168 
-181 RVLNRSESDIKT
+181 NRAENDIKL
-193 FQKLSKEFAT
+193 FQELSKEFT
-203 LLDKNKSIENEYSK
+203 NTLDKEHEINLSDALEYQD
-217 SIKEVNEDNIFNYSI
+217 INYNFST
-232 TEKEDFFSSNLKDL
+232 TEKEDFLSSNLKDL

-286 FALRVKGNSMNKL
+286 FALRVKGNSMNRL

-371 SLNDI
+371 SLTDI
-376 LDLENIDIEDLKEKL
+376 LDLENIDIEYLEEKL

>member
-8 HKLATT
+8 HRLATT

-79 AEEKFSCNELIEKIY
+79 AEEKFSYNELIEKIY

-108 DLIMSKKRTERMFDE
+108 DLIMSKKRTERMLDE

-147 MFDELSMSKKRT
+147 MFDEL
-159 ERMFDELSM
+159 LM
-168 SKKRTERMFIELT
+168 SKKRTERMFIELNRIT
-181 RVLNRSESDIKT
+181 NRSESDILT
-193 FQKLSKEFAT
+193 FQKLSKEFAS

-232 TEKEDFFSSNLKDL
+232 TEKENFLSSNLKDL

-376 LDLENIDIEDLKEKL
+376 LDLENIDIEDLEEKL